1 MPPIITGI
9 HHVTAFARDP
19 SANLRFYTDILA
31 LRLVKQTVNF
41 DDPSVYHLYYAD
53 RTGTPGTLITFFPNP
68 HMGRGRHSSDEIA
81 TTTLSIPHASLPF
94 WRDRLA
100 AHDIPTTT
108 DDDAPRLHFQDHDT
122 LQLSLIESDP
132 PAHTPLNN
140 PDIPAQHAI
149 TGIHSTTLRV
159 RNHNATADF
168 LTRHLGFTPHPGI
181 PDTPGISG
189 TPDRT
194 WLTLGDARASQHIE
208 LIHDPAADAARFGA
222 GIVHHVAWRV
232 PDEATQLRIRE
243 QLLSDGIPVTQV
255 LDRNYFKSIYF
266 RIPPGLVF
274 EIATDG
280 PGFTTDEPLDALGT
294 SLKLPPHLEP
304 HRDKLEAQLPPL
316 SLD

>member
-19 SANLRFYTDILA
+19 SANIRFYTDILG
-31 LRLVKQTVNF
+31 LRFIKQTVNY

-53 RTGTPGTLITFFPNP
+53 RIGTPGTVLTFFPNP
-68 HMGRGRHSSDEIA
+68 HMGRGRHASDEIA
-81 TTTLSIPHASLPF
+81 TTTFAIPHASLPF

-108 DDDAPRLHFQDHDT
+108 DDDAPRLHFEDHDT
-122 LQLSLIESDP
+122 LPLSLIESDP
-132 PAHTPLNN
+132 PAHTPFNT
-140 PDIPAQHAI
+140 PDIPAEHAI
-149 TGIHSTTLRV
+149 TGFHSTTIRV
-159 RNHNATADF
+159 RDHNTTAEF
-168 LTRHLGFTPHPGI
+168 LTRHLGFTPQSNAPN
-181 PDTPGISG
+181 
-189 TPDRT
+189 RT
-194 WLTLGDARASQHIE
+194 WLTLQEGLASQRIE
-208 LIHDPAADAARFGA
+208 LIHDPAADSARFGA

-232 PDEATQLRIRE
+232 PDESSQLRIRE
-243 QLLSDGIPVTQV
+243 DLLAAGVPVTQV

-280 PGFTTDEPLDALGT
+280 PGFTIDEPIDALGT

-304 HRDKLEAQLPPL
+304 HRTKLESQLPPL
-316 SLD
+316 SRD